1 LATKNDIPASETD
14 ILYMKRALAL
24 AERGRGLV
32 SPNPMVGC
40 VIVKDNKV
48 VGEGY
53 HQQFGEAHAEINAL
67 REAGDHA
74 MGGTLYVTL
83 EPCSHQGKTGPCT
96 NSIYDAGIARVVTGM
111 TDPNPQV
118 YGAGVNYLRSKGI
131 SVTEN
136 VLQDKCLELN
146 EGYVKYITTRKPL
159 ITLKIAQTLDGRI
172 ATSTGHSKWITSEQ
186 ARVMA
191 HKIRSLNDALLIG
204 IGTVIMDDPHLTL
217 HSVKGVCPKRVILD
231 SKLRVPLDANIFAD
245 KLPGRTIIF
254 TTAAAS
260 KEKISRI
267 EEKGGQVFIFE
278 PDSRGWVPQEK
289 IWNKLAE
296 IGITSVVVEGGSTV
310 FTESIKSGF
319 ADKFCYFVAPKILGS
334 GIDAI
339 GDLNIRNIN
348 SAIPLADVVVK
359 RLDTD
364 FVITGKFEHLKIN
377 N

>member
-1 LATKNDIPASETD
+1 MTKNNIAALETD
-14 ILYMKRALAL
+14 VAYMKRALAL

-40 VIVKDNKV
+40 VVVKDDNL

-53 HQQFGEAHAEINAL
+53 HQHYGEAHAEINAL
-67 REAGDHA
+67 REAGDNA
-74 MGGTLYVTL
+74 IGATLYVTL

-96 NSIYDAGIARVVTGM
+96 TRIYDAGISRVVVGM
-111 TDPNPQV
+111 IDPNPKV
-118 YGAGVNYLRSKGI
+118 SGAGIIFLRSKGI

-136 VLQDKCLELN
+136 ILQDKCLELN
-146 EGYVKYITTRKPL
+146 EGYVKYITTGKPL
-159 ITLKIAQTLDGRI
+159 ITLKIAQTLDGRV

-186 ARVMA
+186 ARSMA
-191 HKIRSLNDALLIG
+191 HKLRSLNDALLVG
-204 IGTVIMDDPHLTL
+204 IGTVLMDDPNLSL
-217 HSVKGVCPKRVILD
+217 HSVKGIQPKRIILD
-231 SKLRVPLDANIFAD
+231 SKLRVPLDANILNDNSAD
-245 KLPGRTIIF
+245 RTILF
-254 TTAAAS
+254 ATAAAS

-267 EEKGGQVFIFE
+267 EEKGGQVVIFE

-289 IWNKLAE
+289 IWNKLGE

-359 RLDTD
+359 RLDID
-364 FVITGKFEHLKIN
+364 FMVTGRFEHLKTIS
-377 N
+377 

>member
-1 LATKNDIPASETD
+1 MATKNNLPASETD
-14 ILYMKRALAL
+14 IAYMKRALAL

-32 SPNPMVGC
+32 SPNPLVGC
-40 VIVKDNKV
+40 VIVKDDKV

-74 MGGTLYVTL
+74 MGATLYVTL

-96 NSIYDAGIARVVTGM
+96 ISILEAGVARVVVGM

-118 YGAGVNYLRSKGI
+118 NGAGLNFLRSKGI
-131 SVTEN
+131 SVTDN
-136 VLQDKCLELN
+136 VLQDKCLEMN
-146 EGYVKYITTRKPL
+146 EGYVKYITTGKPL

-172 ATSTGHSKWITSEQ
+172 ATSSGHSKWITSEQ
-186 ARVMA
+186 ARSMA
-191 HKIRSLNDALLIG
+191 HKLRSLNDALLIG
-204 IGTVIMDDPHLTL
+204 IGTILMDDPQLTL
-217 HSVKGVCPKRVILD
+217 HSVKGVQPRRIILD
-231 SKLRVPLDANIFAD
+231 SKLRVPLDANILND
-245 KLPGRTIIF
+245 KLPGRTIILA
-254 TTAAAS
+254 TATAS
-260 KEKISRI
+260 REKISRI
-267 EEKGGQVFIFE
+267 EEKGGQVILFE
-278 PDSRGWVPQEK
+278 PDSRGWVPQDK
-289 IWNKLAE
+289 IWNKLGE

-310 FTESIKSGF
+310 FTETIKSGF
-319 ADKFCYFVAPKILGS
+319 ADRFCYFVAPKILGS

-364 FVITGKFEHLKIN
+364 FVITGRFEHLKTIS
-377 N
+377 